1 MKVLEIKFQTAAK
14 PWKTFSYE
22 TRQHARLNLSATAV
36 PHFSRRTVG
45 VAFVTRIMVWSGEHM
60 AEKRSQNIVAGSYDN
75 NPSVHQLNA
84 LRCKAKWDHFEYFGV
99 LN

>member
-45 VAFVTRIMVWSGEHM
+45 VAFVTRIMVWSGDHM
-60 AEKRSQNIVAGSYDN
+60 AEKKVKILSPVVMTTILQSIN
-75 NPSVHQLNA
+75 
-84 LRCKAKWDHFEYFGV
+84 
-99 LN
+99 

>member
-1 MKVLEIKFQTAAK
+1 MKVLEIKFQTAASPGK
-14 PWKTFSYE
+14 LSRMKR
-22 TRQHARLNLSATAV
+22 RQHARLNLSATSV

-84 LRCKAKWDHFEYFGV
+84 LRCRAKWDRFEYFGV